1 MLCHPHHPNLKAV
14 QPYTCPAIWRAGRMS
29 SLGVFLPEP
38 QRALWEK
45 VITEANKL
53 SVRIM
58 HFFQRTV
65 APSST
70 AGFMA

>member
-1 MLCHPHHPNLKAV
+1 
-14 QPYTCPAIWRAGRMS
+14 MS